1 MDYREVLEQLRG
13 YVQKPVSAEAGKIC
27 KTVRALNRE
36 QMAVLLTDSEKDI
49 DSLEVQLQNSEYV
62 IALKKELV
70 KSDIDE
76 ILYQLGKFEGMTRI
90 IAAAKTRQ
98 AEKARVQGA
107 IRRILSKE
115 KTTDILHYIYE
126 HPNARHGEIAKAVS
140 IKPNTLTYRM
150 KELVDAGG
158 VEMYASGKFK
168 YYDLTLL
175 GREYIENMETITTN
189 TKMSDNNSRYILDRY
204 YGKNKSWAFAGS
216 KNLDKKI
223 PLKERVPKI
232 AKQETALV

>member
-1 MDYREVLEQLRG
+1 M
-13 YVQKPVSAEAGKIC
+13 
-27 KTVRALNRE
+27 
-36 QMAVLLTDSEKDI
+36 
-49 DSLEVQLQNSEYV
+49 
-62 IALKKELV
+62 
-70 KSDIDE
+70 
-76 ILYQLGKFEGMTRI
+76 
-90 IAAAKTRQ
+90 
-98 AEKARVQGA
+98 
-107 IRRILSKE
+107 
-115 KTTDILHYIYE
+115 
-126 HPNARHGEIAKAVS
+126 
-140 IKPNTLTYRM
+140 
-150 KELVDAGG
+150 VDAGG

-189 TKMSDNNSRYILDRY
+189 TKMSDNNNRYILDRY

>member
-13 YVQKPVSAEAGKIC
+13 YVQKPVSEEAGKIC

-90 IAAAKTRQ
+90 TAAAKPGRRKRPEYKGPSGEYYPRRRQ
-98 AEKARVQGA
+98 QIFFIIFMNTPTPGMEKLRK
-107 IRRILSKE
+107 LF
-115 KTTDILHYIYE
+115 L
-126 HPNARHGEIAKAVS
+126 
-140 IKPNTLTYRM
+140 
-150 KELVDAGG
+150 
-158 VEMYASGKFK
+158 
-168 YYDLTLL
+168 
-175 GREYIENMETITTN
+175 
-189 TKMSDNNSRYILDRY
+189 
-204 YGKNKSWAFAGS
+204 
-216 KNLDKKI
+216 
-223 PLKERVPKI
+223 
-232 AKQETALV
+232 